1 MHNIIL
7 TGVNSFLGNRFI
19 QKLKKSYYIKCLVR
33 PNSKRT
39 KYSNVKYSE
48 IDFLNPVFKKSM
60 FNNIFAVIH
69 ILSIKSSNHPD
80 IFRINVDFTKKLVEA
95 ALLYK
100 VKKFIYIS
108 SETVQLPGKD
118 CYTKSKKKAE
128 KEVAIH
134 NNHLILRPTVIY
146 GKKNKSDIGFLIAL
160 IKHIPIV
167 PIIGK
172 GKQLIQPISVEDVV
186 KCIDSGLLHNISGI
200 HLIAGQNSLEYR
212 EIIKVISMA
221 LEKNTMVIRMPFAIG
236 YIIAKFLALLK
247 LRFLQKSQIDNLKIN
262 RVYSMYKT
270 EKIFRLKFSNPREGI
285 YRIAK

>member
-7 TGVNSFLGNRFI
+7 TGVNSFLGNHFI
-19 QKLKKSYYIKCLVR
+19 QKFKKSYYINCLIR

-39 KYSNVKYSE
+39 NYSNIKYSE
-48 IDFLNPVFKKSM
+48 VDFLNPVFKKEM

-80 IFRINVDFTKKLVEA
+80 IFKINVDFTKKLVEA

-100 VKKFIYIS
+100 VQKFIYIS
-108 SETVQLPGKD
+108 SESVQLPGED

-146 GKKNKSDIGFLIAL
+146 GKKNTSDIGFLIAL
-160 IKHIPIV
+160 IKRIPIV
-167 PIIGK
+167 PIVGN
-172 GKQLIQPISVEDVV
+172 GKQLIQPVSVEDVV

-200 HLIAGQNSLEYR
+200 HLIAGQNSLKYR

-221 LEKNTMVIRMPFAIG
+221 LGKNTTVIRIPFVIG
-236 YIIAKFLALLK
+236 YVIAKFFALFK
-247 LRFLQKSQIDNLKIN
+247 LRILQKSQIDNLRID
-262 RVYSMYKT
+262 RVYAMDQT
-270 EKIFRLKFSNPREGI
+270 ERIFRLKFSDPREGI

>member
-7 TGVNSFLGNRFI
+7 TGVNSFLGNHFI
-19 QKLKKSYYIKCLVR
+19 QKFKKSYYINCLVR
-33 PNSKRT
+33 SNSKRT
-39 KYSNVKYSE
+39 KHLNIKYYE
-48 IDFLNPVFKKSM
+48 VDFLNPVFKKSM
-60 FNNIFAVIH
+60 FKKIFAVIH

-100 VKKFIYIS
+100 VQKFIYIS
-108 SETVQLPGKD
+108 SESVQLPGED

-146 GKKNKSDIGFLIAL
+146 GKKNTSDIGFLIAL

-167 PIIGK
+167 PIVGN

-200 HLIAGQNSLEYR
+200 HLIAGQN
-212 EIIKVISMA
+212 
-221 LEKNTMVIRMPFAIG
+221 P
-236 YIIAKFLALLK
+236 LK
-247 LRFLQKSQIDNLKIN
+247 
-262 RVYSMYKT
+262 
-270 EKIFRLKFSNPREGI
+270 
-285 YRIAK
+285 

>member
-221 LEKNTMVIRMPFAIG
+221 LEKNTMVIRIPFAIG

>member
-1 MHNIIL
+1 MHNIII
-7 TGVNSFLGNRFI
+7 TGVNSFLGNHFI
-19 QKLKKSYYIKCLVR
+19 QEFKKSYYINCLVR

-39 KYSNVKYSE
+39 KHSNIKYCE
-48 IDFLNPVFKKSM
+48 VDFLNPIFNKSM

-80 IFRINVDFTKKLVEA
+80 IFKINVDFTKKLVEA

-100 VKKFIYIS
+100 VQKFIYIS
-108 SETVQLPGKD
+108 SESVQLPGED

-128 KEVAIH
+128 KEVAVH

-146 GKKNKSDIGFLIAL
+146 GKKNTSDIGFLIGL
-160 IKHIPIV
+160 VKCMPVVPIV
-167 PIIGK
+167 GN
-172 GKQLIQPISVEDVV
+172 GNQLIQPVSVEDVV

-200 HLIAGQNSLEYR
+200 HLIAGQNSLKYR

-221 LEKNTMVIRMPFAIG
+221 LGKNTTVIRIPFVIG
-236 YIIAKFLALLK
+236 YVIAKFFALFK
-247 LRFLQKSQIDNLKIN
+247 LRILQKSQIDNLRID
-262 RVYSMYKT
+262 RVYAMDQT
-270 EKIFRLKFSNPREGI
+270 ERIFRLKFSDPREGI

>member
-7 TGVNSFLGNRFI
+7 TGVNSFLGNHFI
-19 QKLKKSYYIKCLVR
+19 QKFKKSYYINCLIR

-39 KYSNVKYSE
+39 NYSHIKYSE
-48 IDFLNPVFKKSM
+48 VDFLNPVFKKEM

-100 VKKFIYIS
+100 VQKFIYIS
-108 SETVQLPGKD
+108 SESVQLPGED

-146 GKKNKSDIGFLIAL
+146 GKKNTSDIGFLIAL
-160 IKHIPIV
+160 IKRIPIV
-167 PIIGK
+167 PIVGN
-172 GKQLIQPISVEDVV
+172 GKQLIQPVSVDDVV

-200 HLIAGQNSLEYR
+200 HLIAGQNSLKYR

-221 LEKNTMVIRMPFAIG
+221 LGKNTMVIRMPFAIG

-262 RVYSMYKT
+262 RVYSMDET
-270 EKIFRLKFSNPREGI
+270 EKIFRLKFSDPKEGI

>member
-221 LEKNTMVIRMPFAIG
+221 LEKNTMVIRIPFAIG

-247 LRFLQKSQIDNLKIN
+247 LRFLQKSQIDNLKTN
-262 RVYSMYKT
+262 RVYSMDKT
-270 EKIFRLKFSNPREGI
+270 EKIFRLKFSDPREGI

>member
-221 LEKNTMVIRMPFAIG
+221 L
-236 YIIAKFLALLK
+236 
-247 LRFLQKSQIDNLKIN
+247 
-262 RVYSMYKT
+262 
-270 EKIFRLKFSNPREGI
+270 
-285 YRIAK
+285 

>member
-7 TGVNSFLGNRFI
+7 TGVNSFLGNCFI
-19 QKLKKSYYIKCLVR
+19 QKFKKSYCINCLVR

-39 KYSNVKYSE
+39 MYSNIKYSE
-48 IDFLNPVFKKSM
+48 VDFLKPVFKKSM
-60 FNNIFAVIH
+60 FDNIFAVIH

-80 IFRINVDFTKKLVEA
+80 IFKINVDFTKKLVEA

-100 VKKFIYIS
+100 VQKFIYIS
-108 SETVQLPGKD
+108 SESVQLPGED

-146 GKKNKSDIGFLIAL
+146 GKKNTSDIGFLIAL
-160 IKHIPIV
+160 IKRIPVVPIV
-167 PIIGK
+167 GN

-200 HLIAGQNSLEYR
+200 HLIAGQNSLKYR

-221 LEKNTMVIRMPFAIG
+221 LGKNTMVIRIPFAIG
-236 YIIAKFLALLK
+236 YVIAKFLALLK
-247 LRFLQKSQIDNLKIN
+247 LRFLQKSQIDNLRID
-262 RVYSMYKT
+262 RVYSMDQT
-270 EKIFRLKFSNPREGI
+270 EKIFRLKFSDPREGI
-285 YRIAK
+285 HQIAK

>member
-221 LEKNTMVIRMPFAIG
+221 LEKNTMVIRIPFAIG

-247 LRFLQKSQIDNLKIN
+247 LRFLQKSQIDNLKTN
-262 RVYSMYKT
+262 RVYSMDKT

>member
-48 IDFLNPVFKKSM
+48 IDFLNPVFKKEM

-221 LEKNTMVIRMPFAIG
+221 LGKNTTVIRIPFAIG
-236 YIIAKFLALLK
+236 YVIAKFFALLK
-247 LRFLQKSQIDNLKIN
+247 LRILQKSQIDNLRID
-262 RVYSMYKT
+262 RVYAMDQT
-270 EKIFRLKFSNPREGI
+270 ERIFRLKFSDPREGI

>member
-1 MHNIIL
+1 MHNIII
-7 TGVNSFLGNRFI
+7 TGVTSFLGNHFI
-19 QKLKKSYYIKCLVR
+19 QEFKKSYYINCLVR

-39 KYSNVKYSE
+39 KHSNIKYCE
-48 IDFLNPVFKKSM
+48 VDFLNPIFNKSM

-100 VKKFIYIS
+100 VQKFIYIS
-108 SETVQLPGKD
+108 SESVQLPGED

-128 KEVAIH
+128 KEVAVH

-146 GKKNKSDIGFLIAL
+146 GKKNTSDIGFLIGL
-160 IKHIPIV
+160 VKCMPVVPIV
-167 PIIGK
+167 GN
-172 GKQLIQPISVEDVV
+172 GNQLIQPVSVEDVV

-200 HLIAGQNSLEYR
+200 HLIAGQNSLKYR

-221 LEKNTMVIRMPFAIG
+221 LGKNTTVIRIPFVIG
-236 YIIAKFLALLK
+236 YVIAKFFALFK
-247 LRFLQKSQIDNLKIN
+247 LRILQKSQIDNLRID
-262 RVYSMYKT
+262 RVYAMDQT
-270 EKIFRLKFSNPREGI
+270 ERIFRLKFSDPREGI

>member
-200 HLIAGQNSLEYR
+200 HLIAGQNSLRYR

-221 LEKNTMVIRMPFAIG
+221 LGKNTTVIRIPFAIG
-236 YIIAKFLALLK
+236 YVIAKFFALFK
-247 LRFLQKSQIDNLKIN
+247 LRILQKSQIDNLRID
-262 RVYSMYKT
+262 RVYAMDQT
-270 EKIFRLKFSNPREGI
+270 ERIFRLKFSDPREGI

>member
-7 TGVNSFLGNRFI
+7 TGVNSFLGNHFI
-19 QKLKKSYYIKCLVR
+19 QEFKKSYYINCLVR
-33 PNSKRT
+33 PNSKRAKHSNI
-39 KYSNVKYSE
+39 KYCEV
-48 IDFLNPVFKKSM
+48 DFLNPIFNKSM

-95 ALLYK
+95 ALLYR
-100 VKKFIYIS
+100 VQKFIYIS
-108 SETVQLPGKD
+108 SESVQLPGED

-146 GKKNKSDIGFLIAL
+146 GKKNTSDIGFLIAL
-160 IKHIPIV
+160 IKRIPIV
-167 PIIGK
+167 PIVGN
-172 GKQLIQPISVEDVV
+172 GKQLIQPVSVDDVV

-200 HLIAGQNSLEYR
+200 HLIAGQNSLKYR

-221 LEKNTMVIRMPFAIG
+221 LGKNTMVIRMPFAIG

-247 LRFLQKSQIDNLKIN
+247 LRFLEKSQIDNLKIN
-262 RVYSMYKT
+262 RVYSMDET
-270 EKIFRLKFSNPREGI
+270 EKIFRLKFSDPKEGI

>member
-146 GKKNKSDIGFLIAL
+146 GKKNTSDIGFLIAL

-221 LEKNTMVIRMPFAIG
+221 LEKNTMVIRIPFAIG